1 MDVRLSATFQ
11 NIAFGGWWSILKKR
25 KKRYGDANEVARKM
39 FFYGMSMS
47 EFSSVH
53 LKIGG

>member
-11 NIAFGGWWSILKKR
+11 NIAFGGWWAILHRSKKN
-25 KKRYGDANEVARKM
+25 YGANEVARKM
-39 FFYGMSMS
+39 FFYGMSMAD
-47 EFSSVH
+47 FSAVH

>member
-1 MDVRLSATFQ
+1 
-11 NIAFGGWWSILKKR
+11 LKKR